1 MKTLISNKIY
11 ITNPSWAVSSYAYTE
26 LVVTN
31 PTYDTLMR
39 LGKQDQVARRHIPKD
54 MYLFVDKGNELILP
68 IGVLPAIWN
77 MIKDYPWETDFN
89 NHEPI
94 SCISDKITQ
103 PLYDYQ
109 EEAVQQLMNAKSG
122 ILIAGCGAG
131 KTNTGVELIHR
142 IGKKFLWLC
151 HTKDLC
157 AQSYKRFKQLYPNMQ
172 IEITG
177 DGQVRFGRDGTI
189 ATIQTMEKLDPD
201 LYRNEFDLVMCD
213 EAHHVSGSP
222 TLLKMFVKV
231 IDKIKA
237 RYKFG
242 LTATEDRNDSLT
254 KSMYASLGCSMKD
267 GFAPVWK
274 IDRSKVKTLEAERIE
289 VKLDTPSSYNYLES
303 DGSFS
308 YPKLIDYI
316 SDNPVRNGKIVEL
329 AKQCETEGRKTLI
342 LCNRISQCE
351 EIHRRLEEVG
361 SKAVL
366 LIGKVTSK
374 KRKEILES
382 ETDWNIIVGT
392 ISLAKEGLD
401 VTKLDTLIWA
411 GCIGNKSDTVQSAG
425 RIERICEGKKQ
436 PIVYDLIDTNIPY
449 LVNRGKKRAT
459 WLKRRY

>member
-1 MKTLISNKIY
+1 MHTLISNKIY
-11 ITNPSWAVSSYAYTE
+11 ITNPSWAVSAYAYTE

-39 LGKQDQVARRHIPKD
+39 LGKQDQIARRRVPKD
-54 MYLFVDKGNELILP
+54 MYLFVDRGNELVLP

-77 MIKDYPWETDFN
+77 MIKDYPWKTEFN

-94 SCISDKITQ
+94 SCLNDKITQ
-103 PLYDYQ
+103 PLFDYQ
-109 EEAVQQLMNAKSG
+109 EEAVRALLGAKSG
-122 ILIAGCGAG
+122 ILIGGCGSG
-131 KTNTGVELIHR
+131 KTNVGIETIRR

-157 AQSYKRFKQLYPNMQ
+157 RQSYTRFKSLYPNMQ

-177 DGQVRFGRDGTI
+177 DGQVKFGKDGTI

-201 LYRNEFDLVMCD
+201 LYRSEFDVVVVD

-222 TLLKMFVKV
+222 TLLKMFLKV
-231 IDKIKA
+231 IEKIPA

-242 LTATEDRNDSLT
+242 LTATQDRNDSLT
-254 KSMYASLGCSMKD
+254 KSMYATLGCDLTGK
-267 GFAPVWK
+267 FEPVWK
-274 IDRSKVKTLEAERIE
+274 IDRSKIKTLIAERIE
-289 VKLDTPSSYNYLES
+289 VSLDTPSSYDYLES

-316 SDNPVRNGKIVEL
+316 SADTKRNATIVEL
-329 AKQCETEGRKTLI
+329 AKKCEAEGRKILI

-351 EIHRRLEEVG
+351 ELHQKLVLLG
-361 SKAVL
+361 SKSVL
-366 LIGKVTSK
+366 LVGKVTTK

-382 ETDWNIIVGT
+382 KTEWNIIVGT

-425 RIERICEGKKQ
+425 RIERVCEGKKD
-436 PIVYDLIDTNIPY
+436 PIVYDLIDKNIPY
-449 LVNRGKKRAT
+449 LVNRAKKRAN